1 MKKQNASFA
10 LILALALL
18 VCYVPVVN
26 AESSNEIT
34 YILLFEGETLFGDWA
49 YQLLDVDN
57 NGVND
62 LITFANVTT
71 TPDTTRL

>member
-34 YILLFEGETLFGDWA
+34 YILLF
-49 YQLLDVDN
+49 
-57 NGVND
+57 
-62 LITFANVTT
+62 
-71 TPDTTRL
+71 